1 MAFLHLKLEN
11 SSVIDLVVYDT
22 KLSALAIKFRTGS
35 LWTYLN
41 VPIEVYDELVTAKSA
56 GNYFNNHIRNYYI
69 SEKMQSSQINIGAL
83 TDEI

>member
-22 KLSALAIKFRTGS
+22 KLSALAIKFKTGS
-35 LWTYLN
+35 LWAYLN

-56 GNYFNNHIRNYYI
+56 GNYFNNHIRNFYI
-69 SEKMQSSQINIGAL
+69 SEKMQASQINIGAL